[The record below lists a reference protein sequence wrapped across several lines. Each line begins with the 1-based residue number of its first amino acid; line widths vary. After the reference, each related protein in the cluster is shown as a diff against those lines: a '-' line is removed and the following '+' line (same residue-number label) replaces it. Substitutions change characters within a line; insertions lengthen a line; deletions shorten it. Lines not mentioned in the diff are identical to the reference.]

1 MDVKIKTNKTIFN
14 YCARAIIKQDEKI
27 LLICVN
33 DAPYYH
39 LPGGHIEVGESSEAA
54 VIREI
59 QEEVGIEVA
68 LQKLVLMNEQ
78 FYNKDG
84 IDNHSLVL
92 YYLAKPQNN
101 ISTQSS
107 VRMEEGPTKII
118 KNELRWVTYEEL
130 KDIDLRPL
138 LVKNLILHNDLEN
151 LRHVIG

>member
-1 MDVKIKTNKTIFN
+1 MDIKIQTNKTVFN
-14 YCARAIIKQDEKI
+14 YCARAIIKQDKKI

-68 LQKLVLMNEQ
+68 LQKLVLINEQ
-78 FYNKDG
+78 FYNKNG

-92 YYLAKPQNN
+92 YYLAKSKNN
-101 ISTQSS
+101 ISTQNS
-107 VRMEEGPTKII
+107 VRLEEGPNKTI

-151 LRHVIG
+151 LRHIIG

>member
-39 LPGGHIEVGESSEAA
+39 LPGGHVEVGESSEAA

-78 FYNKDG
+78 FYNKNG

-92 YYLAKPQNN
+92 YYLAKSKNN
-101 ISTQSS
+101 ISTQNS
-107 VRMEEGPTKII
+107 VRLEEGPTKII